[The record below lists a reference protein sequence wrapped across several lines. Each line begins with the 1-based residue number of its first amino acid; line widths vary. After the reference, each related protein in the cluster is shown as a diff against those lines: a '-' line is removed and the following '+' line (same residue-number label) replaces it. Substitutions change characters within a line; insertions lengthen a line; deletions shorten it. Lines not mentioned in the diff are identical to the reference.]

1 MDPNEAQNTRFAA
14 EVVKTEN
21 PFEVWT
27 DQNRVSSPGIV
38 ASGFLTDDQLDIKV
52 VKTENPF
59 EVWTDQ
65 NRVSSPGIV
74 ASGFLT
80 DAQLDI
86 SLLII
91 ISFVQ
96 IFNIAGIISN
106 ILNIVVLA
114 KLGYSEP
121 SNISLTALAASD
133 LTCAVLSIW
142 NGLCFLPPFRD
153 SNLPFDTI
161 NVSSLTGAFLWAYL
175 TRTSAWITAFISL
188 ERCLCVLMPL
198 KVKRLIT
205 TKTTLRATSIIVILT
220 AFPYFISYF
229 GYRFAWI
236 NYPHLNATILNIISR
251 GNGYYILLETILMI
265 ICGVIQPLLAFI
277 IVIVC
282 TIFLTIQLKKMS
294 SWRKTATSV
303 NSSPNPTQSV
313 ASSNRDVR
321 LIRMVVA
328 IASIFIVCFTPTC
341 VQLVCTAMFKEFFYF
356 GVYERLFFLISSL
369 TALCQSVNGSL
380 NIIMYYNMASK
391 YRITLRRLFSLD
403 S

>member
-1 MDPNEAQNTRFAA
+1 MDPSEAQNTRFAA
-14 EVVKTEN
+14 EAVM
-21 PFEVWT
+21 
-27 DQNRVSSPGIV
+27 
-38 ASGFLTDDQLDIKV
+38 
-52 VKTENPF
+52 TENPF

-86 SLLII
+86 CLMIL
-91 ISFVQ
+91 ISFSQ
-96 IFNIAGIISN
+96 IFNIAGIIGN

-114 KLGYSEP
+114 KLGYSES

-133 LTCAVLSIW
+133 LACAVLSTW
-142 NGLCFLPPFRD
+142 SGLCFLPPFRG
-153 SNLPFDTI
+153 SNLPFDSI
-161 NVSSLTGAFLWAYL
+161 NVSSLTGAFLWAYV
-175 TRTSAWITAFISL
+175 TRTSAWITAFISF

-205 TKTTLRATSIIVILT
+205 TKTTLRAIIIIVILT
-220 AFPYFISYF
+220 TFPYFISYF
-229 GYRFAWI
+229 GYRFVWI
-236 NYPHLNATILNIISR
+236 KYPHFNATILNIISR
-251 GNGYYILLETILMI
+251 GNDYYILLETIVMI
-265 ICGVIQPLLAFI
+265 ICGVIQPILAFI

-282 TIFLTIQLKKMS
+282 TIFLTVQLKKMS

-303 NSSPNPTQSV
+303 DSRANSTPSDAAAGSS
-313 ASSNRDVR
+313 SSNRDVR

-356 GVYERLFFLISSL
+356 GVYERLFFLISIFTL
-369 TALCQSVNGSL
+369 LCQSVNGSL

-391 YRITLRRLFSLD
+391 YRITLRRLFGLD
-403 S
+403 SENKTNLQRE